1 MLYRMQQRRGTAS
14 QWTAANT
21 ILASGEIGFETDTN
35 MFKIGDGVQAWED
48 LPHFKNFDDLD
59 ASGYVKDSAVGSP
72 SGVASLDST
81 GNVPVSQ
88 LQNLIDNAPDT
99 LNTLNEIAGALDAL
113 EDQIVVVVDATMEIE
128 IENRNLAISNA
139 ISGEVA
145 LRDAAIQDAIE
156 DEVVDRDAAIATAKS
171 QAETSAQGYVD
182 THAAV
187 TTNVHGISNT
197 SDLLTKDGIQT
208 ITNKTISAA
217 DNTVTINL
225 ADVVDVTATVSE
237 VNLLDGVTATTA
249 ELNYLDG
256 VTANVQTQL
265 DAKAPTAA
273 PALTG
278 NATAENLTIT
288 GNLTVQGTSTTV
300 SATNLEITDSLVYLA
315 AEQFDTDVLD
325 IGIFGAYGDVS
336 AGHNHTGIVRDA
348 TDAKWKLISN
358 APEPTANEIDFSGVT
373 YDTLKLGGVEFSD
386 GVQVKQGV
394 PSITTINQQAGAYT
408 TVLSD
413 RDKLVEISSGSAV
426 TLTIPTNASVAYPVG
441 TSIDI
446 LQTNTGQV
454 TIAGAGGVTVNATPG
469 LKLRTQ
475 WSSAT
480 LFKRATDTWV
490 VFGDLTV

>member
-1 MLYRMQQRRGTAS
+1 MQQRRGTAS
-14 QWTAANT
+14 QWTTANP

-35 MFKIGDGVQAWED
+35 MFKIGDGVAAWGD
-48 LPHFKNFDDLD
+48 LPYFKNFDDLD
-59 ASGYVKDSAVGSP
+59 ASGYIRDSMIASVN
-72 SGVASLDST
+72 GVASLDST
-81 GNVPVSQ
+81 GNVPISQ

-113 EDQIVVVVDATMEIE
+113 EDQIVTVVDATVQIE
-128 IENRNLAISNA
+128 IDNRNLAISNA
-139 ISGEVA
+139 ISGEVS
-145 LRDAAIQDAIE
+145 LRNAAIQDAINE
-156 DEVVDRDAAIATAKS
+156 EIVDRDAAIATAKS

-197 SDLLTKDGIQT
+197 ADLVTKDGIQT

-225 ADVVDVTATVSE
+225 SDVVDVTASVAE
-237 VNLLDGVTATTA
+237 VNLLDGVTATTT
-249 ELNYLDG
+249 EINYLDG
-256 VTANVQTQL
+256 VSANLQTQL
-265 DAKAPTAA
+265 DAKAPLAA

-325 IGIFGAYGDVS
+325 IGIFGAYGDAQ
-336 AGHNHTGIVRDA
+336 AGHFHSGIVRDA
-348 TDAKWKLISN
+348 TDSKWKLISN
-358 APEPTANEIDFSGVT
+358 APEPVSNEINFSGVT

-386 GVQVKQGV
+386 GIQVKQGV
-394 PSITTINQQAGAYT
+394 PSITSINQQTSSYT
-408 TVLSD
+408 SVLSD
-413 RDKLVEISSGSAV
+413 RDKLIEINSSSAV
-426 TLTIPTNASVAYPVG
+426 TLTVPTNASVAYPVG
-441 TSIDI
+441 TSFDI
-446 LQTNTGQV
+446 LQTGTGQV

-480 LFKRATDTWV
+480 LFKRAENTWV
-490 VFGDLTV
+490 VFGDLAV